1 MSSRNERFNSSIRSI
16 DWVEES
22 GDSSKD
28 PRQSDG
34 GLGVSRM
41 INAIDFDWTRE
52 VSEWSRE
59 IGQRNAS
66 TVGAILRLE
75 WSGKHHLIAPL
86 LAIFE
91 NGSDIASSL
100 LKIKKSTYFWA
111 RNALLK
117 FFIGL

>member
-22 GDSSKD
+22 GDPSKD
-28 PRQSDG
+28 ARQSDS
-34 GLGVSRM
+34 GLGDQRLVEVV
-41 INAIDFDWTRE
+41 DFDWTRE

-75 WSGKHHLIAPL
+75 WSGNHHLIAPL

-100 LKIKKSTYFWA
+100 LNIKKSTYFRA
-111 RNALLK
+111 RNALLE
-117 FFIGL
+117 FFVGL

>member
-16 DWVEES
+16 DWVEVS
-22 GDSSKD
+22 GDPSKD

-34 GLGVSRM
+34 GLGVQRLVEVV
-41 INAIDFDWTRE
+41 DFDWTRE

-75 WSGKHHLIAPL
+75 WSGNHHLITPL

-91 NGSDIASSL
+91 NGSDITSSL

>member
-22 GDSSKD
+22 GDPSKD

-34 GLGVSRM
+34 GLGVQRLVEVV
-41 INAIDFDWTRE
+41 DFDWTRE

-75 WSGKHHLIAPL
+75 WSGNHHLITPL

>member
-22 GDSSKD
+22 GDPSKD

-34 GLGVSRM
+34 GLGVQRLVEVV
-41 INAIDFDWTRE
+41 DFDWTRE

-66 TVGAILRLE
+66 AVGAILRLE
-75 WSGKHHLIAPL
+75 WSGNHHLIAPL

-91 NGSDIASSL
+91 NGSDISSTL
-100 LKIKKSTYFWA
+100 LKIKKSTYFRA
-111 RNALLK
+111 RNALLE
-117 FFIGL
+117 FFVGL

>member
-22 GDSSKD
+22 GDPSKD

-34 GLGVSRM
+34 GLGVQRLVEVV
-41 INAIDFDWTRE
+41 DFDWTRE

-75 WSGKHHLIAPL
+75 WSGNHHLITPL

-91 NGSDIASSL
+91 NGSDISSTL
-100 LKIKKSTYFWA
+100 FKIKKSTYFRA
-111 RNALLK
+111 RNALLE
-117 FFIGL
+117 FFVGL